1 MIRVD
6 AVRKHFPGAPAAT
19 LEGVSFTLEKGQ
31 LAAILGP
38 SGSGKSTLLRCIV
51 GLERPDSGGI
61 HLGGAAGLVFQS
73 FELFPHLTALDN
85 CTLAQRLV
93 AGRSRAEAESRARG
107 LLEAL
112 GLGHRM
118 DAWPEQLSGGQ
129 RQRVAIARALAME
142 PAVLLYDEPTSA
154 LDVSL
159 RREVVETLR
168 RVGALGMTQLVVTHD
183 VQLARAT
190 QVVLVLANTEA
201 TPQVLPSSS
210 ILASAV
216 RSACSEPRGSRVK
229 AQSKQ
234 TDPRPRRC
242 HGILLGYALCPC
254 PRCHSSTPIP

>member
-1 MIRVD
+1 MIRVEGVQKRY
-6 AVRKHFPGAPAAT
+6 AGAAT
-19 LEGVSFTLEKGQ
+19 ATLDGVSFTLETGQ
-31 LAAILGP
+31 LAAVLGP

-51 GLERPDSGGI
+51 GLERPDSGHI

-93 AGRSRAEAESRARG
+93 AGRSRAEAEARARS

-112 GLGHRM
+112 GLGHRL
-118 DAWPEQLSGGQ
+118 DAWPEMLSGGQ

-168 RVGALGMTQLVVTHD
+168 RVGSLGMTQLVVTHD
-183 VQLARAT
+183 VRLARASD
-190 QVVLVLANTEA
+190 VVLVLDHGHLVEQGPAA
-201 TPQVLPSSS
+201 QVL
-210 ILASAV
+210 AA
-216 RSACSEPRGSRVK
+216 PRHD
-229 AQSKQ
+229 A
-234 TDPRPRRC
+234 TRR
-242 HGILLGYALCPC
+242 LLLEEQG
-254 PRCHSSTPIP
+254 